1 MYGHNCYIVNGLR
14 RPSYPALSLSSS
26 RNDEVSASERYLVAA
41 WICFGALLRV
51 LSLCFSDN
59 SGGDAVARA
68 SGSAAWLSHPS
79 LKFVFADSYPP
90 GHFWLIGLFSLV
102 VPNVLWASRLLSL
115 VCGVASLYIVWRLAR
130 LCYGPS
136 CALLSLAIF
145 TLYSL
150 HIGYS
155 TTSSSEVPYL
165 FFLLAGTYL
174 FLSGIQSSTNR
185 IGRLLLSGLLFSVS
199 ESIRFEAWAF
209 CAGVAAA
216 AGFAWVLRLRRR
228 GVGVVPL
235 GVWLFTTAL
244 WPVFMMAYCQHSFG
258 DPMYLVHHTHML
270 NVEGLKTVSVLHQ
283 IAVMPV
289 AILASVSVT
298 AVLAGL
304 VGEVI
309 SLSPFSAEAFILA
322 GATLFFAGVEAYQ
335 VATGGLQA
343 MARYT
348 ITLGT
353 VLCIMSGV
361 GFEWAIG
368 KWAPGHATLAR
379 RVFVALAAL
388 NCILLACVSLFS
400 NPIADELAS
409 VSPRL
414 RYQGHVAEVAG
425 FLHGRLRPEQG
436 VVFDDYN
443 DESNILAVASGLP
456 LVPGD
461 RAYLAS
467 RKNEVSV
474 SDYIAKIHPRFFVFS
489 DRGTLRQ
496 WFYLRPG
503 CLDSQTVGGIVFR
516 CAYRGQVYRIYE
528 LSYP

>member
-68 SGSAAWLSHPS
+68 SGTAAWLSHPS

-115 VCGVASLYIVWRLAR
+115 VCGVASLYIVWRLAQ

-145 TLYSL
+145 TFYSL

-174 FLSGIQSSTNR
+174 FLSGIPSSTNR
-185 IGRLLLSGLLFSVS
+185 IGRLLLSGLLFSIS

-209 CAGVAAA
+209 CAAVAAA

-228 GVGVVPL
+228 GVGAVPL
-235 GVWLFTTAL
+235 GVWLFTVAL
-244 WPVFMMAYCQHSFG
+244 WPIFMMAYCQHSFG
-258 DPMYLVHHTHML
+258 DPMYLVHHTRML
-270 NVEGLKTVSVLHQ
+270 NVVGLKTVSVLHQ

-289 AILASVSVT
+289 AILASVSVI

-309 SLSPFSAEAFILA
+309 SLSFFSAEAFILA

-353 VLCIMSGV
+353 MLCIMSGA
-361 GFEWAIG
+361 GLEWIIE
-368 KWAPGHATLAR
+368 KWTTQHATLIR
-379 RVFVALAAL
+379 RGFIALAGL
-388 NCILLACVSLFS
+388 NCVVLAGVSLYS
-400 NPIADELAS
+400 NPLADELAS

-414 RYQGHVAEVAG
+414 RYQGHIAEVATY
-425 FLHGRLRPEQG
+425 LRSHMKPEDR

-443 DESNILAVASGLP
+443 DESNILADASGLP
-456 LVPGD
+456 LLPGD
-461 RAYLAS
+461 RAYLGS
-467 RKNEVSV
+467 RKNEISV
-474 SDYIAKIHPRFFVFS
+474 SDYIARVHPRFLVFS
-489 DRGTLRQ
+489 DRGTLRRELD
-496 WFYLRPG
+496 LRPG
-503 CLDSQTVGGIVFR
+503 DSQTVGGIVFH